1 MTTAEYLT
9 PKYRSIHGIG
19 IEPDIV
25 VENVDGVDFQLEKAI
40 ELLRSN

>member
-1 MTTAEYLT
+1 LT

-19 IEPDIV
+19 IVPDVII
-25 VENVDGVDFQLEKAI
+25 ENADGVDLQMQKAI